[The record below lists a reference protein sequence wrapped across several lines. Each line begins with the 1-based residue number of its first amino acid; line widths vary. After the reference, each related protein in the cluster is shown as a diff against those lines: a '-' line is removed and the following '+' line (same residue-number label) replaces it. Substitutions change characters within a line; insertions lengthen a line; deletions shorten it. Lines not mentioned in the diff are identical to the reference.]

1 MNELS
6 PMQQRFTAK
15 MIVKEVQR
23 IAAKHNISGEA
34 AYWGYM
40 HFVELK
46 ICEKVGRVWKNAT
59 AYARTV
65 FSCFLYGW
73 ILKYLREL

>member
-23 IAAKHNISGEA
+23 IAAEHNISEKA
-34 AYWGYM
+34 VYWGYM
-40 HFVELK
+40 H
-46 ICEKVGRVWKNAT
+46 G
-59 AYARTV
+59 
-65 FSCFLYGW
+65 LYDGD
-73 ILKYLREL
+73 RELQ